1 MTKTTQTS
9 QFQIYFGFNRILDNV
24 TFVSLSQVFEAISEN
39 LFMFEND
46 SFHFDEHSITIEIKT
61 EDENFNTSYKKFL
74 KIPVS
79 NFNLIKK
86 HGLFC
91 TKMIEVDKFLNS

>member
-1 MTKTTQTS
+1 MSNQNQNS
-9 QFQIYFGFNRILDNV
+9 QFIIHFGFNRILDKV

-46 SFHFDEHSITIEIKT
+46 SFYFEEHSITIEILT
-61 EDENFNTSYKKFL
+61 EDENFNHSYKKLL

-79 NFNLIKK
+79 NFNLIR
-86 HGLFC
+86 
-91 TKMIEVDKFLNS
+91 KMNLHI

>member
-1 MTKTTQTS
+1 MTNTKQTS
-9 QFQIYFGFNRILDNV
+9 QFQIYFGYNRILNNV
-24 TFVSLSQVFEAISEN
+24 TFFSLSQVFEAISEN

-46 SFHFDEHSITIEIKT
+46 SFYFDEHSITIEIVSY
-61 EDENFNTSYKKFL
+61 DENFNSSYKKFL

-86 HGLFC
+86 MNLH
-91 TKMIEVDKFLNS
+91 I